1 MVSEDSDLYR
11 SRPDFAI
18 AKRGVEPCRSRN
30 QLVLDLTK
38 SEVVDYLF
46 GVISR
51 LLTRNDISYIK
62 WDKNRDMTEF
72 YSDGLPFDRQ
82 GEFQHRYTLGFYDLA
97 DRLTR
102 AFPNVLI
109 EGCAGGGGRFDGGA
123 LYYLDERLYGL
134 LRPRENPVRHFVL
147 LSAVE
152 RFVPRFRVSEPPDR
166 AGNAAENARRY
177 RFAGRYRLRTRSRR
191 ARERRKGTDKA
202 ADPRLS
208 QDRRS
213 RADGRF
219 LQAYRSV
226 RVRAFRG
233 IDRVERQDSRLRRR
247 RMLPRRAVRSRP
259 HNQTSRAMR
268 RLRVLYRGTRADG
281 KRQSA
286 DERRAYRAATYRLRL
301 LDLALTESIKRLNI
315 VFEYAHI

>member
-11 SRPDFAI
+11 SRADFAI

-123 LYYLDERLYGL
+123 LYYFPQIWTSDCTDCY
-134 LRPRENPVRHFVL
+134 
-147 LSAVE
+147 
-152 RFVPRFRVSEPPDR
+152 DR
-166 AGNAAENARRY
+166 ARIQYGTSFCYPLSSASCHVSACPNHQT
-177 RFAGRYRLRTRSRR
+177 GRVTPLRTRGAIASLGATGYELDPGALASDEKEQIKRQI
-191 ARERRKGTDKA
+191 A
-202 ADPRLS
+202 AATEILGNDASYILYK
-208 QDRRS
+208 
-213 RADGRF
+213 ADGSYDF
-219 LQAYRSV
+219 
-226 RVRAFRG
+226 
-233 IDRVERQDSRLRRR
+233 
-247 RMLPRRAVRSRP
+247 
-259 HNQTSRAMR
+259 
-268 RLRVLYRGTRADG
+268 
-281 KRQSA
+281 
-286 DERRAYRAATYRLRL
+286 AAL
-301 LDLALTESIKRLNI
+301 K
-315 VFEYAHI
+315 